1 MKVETAVQKVRDSLS
16 PSGDSVAASG
26 RVVADSILR
35 GRLLVAVSSRAH
47 RGACDRRAS
56 SAVRTAA

>member
-1 MKVETAVQKVRDSLS
+1 MKVETAGARGAKFAV
-16 PSGDSVAASG
+16 PSGDSIAASG

-56 SAVRTAA
+56 SAVRTAG